1 MQLTLQLVRNAN
13 VLITKK
19 IKHRHDYHTSWT
31 YKLVEAQSFHRVY
44 VQNKTVNAI
53 IRQAAP
59 TQGDLRSPMRANFQ
73 NVPNKLQRMH
83 IKLNIIQQ
91 ICIHLYCSPRLI
103 AINDAREERAQICA
117 GAYQQENHRQQA
129 LKVEECTL

>member
-1 MQLTLQLVRNAN
+1 MKNARKRNATN
-13 VLITKK
+13 FAACAQCKRFDYKK

-83 IKLNIIQQ
+83 IKLNIIQ
-91 ICIHLYCSPRLI
+91 
-103 AINDAREERAQICA
+103 
-117 GAYQQENHRQQA
+117 
-129 LKVEECTL
+129 

>member
-1 MQLTLQLVRNAN
+1 
-13 VLITKK
+13 
-19 IKHRHDYHTSWT
+19 
-31 YKLVEAQSFHRVY
+31 
-44 VQNKTVNAI
+44 
-53 IRQAAP
+53 
-59 TQGDLRSPMRANFQ
+59 MRANFQ
-73 NVPNKLQRMH
+73 NVPNKLQRMP

-117 GAYQQENHRQQA
+117 SAYQQENHRQQA